1 MKSYVILILLL
12 LKVYLFSKILTFPFK
27 YKISIS
33 NSIFYNSSTFLKE
46 YLKKDLIIELNIGSP
61 PKKISSILN
70 SDSACFKFPL
80 SEENIQ
86 NNYYPNESSTFEL
99 KKKDNN
105 FLYYE
110 DAEDIFYFGNNN
122 NESHKLSFAIEQS
135 NKIFMN
141 NKSFTPEIGLNIPM
155 AIGINVFRCP
165 YFLYDLYNKNIIHK
179 RIFSIRFSNKYDGQ
193 LIIGDDLTVYDP
205 ARFKGKYF
213 FKYFYFKFSFNYDSF
228 FIKSSFNKIE
238 YMNFTNENRNDF
250 NAEIN
255 INSGV
260 IIGTKDF
267 KNFIHKNFFEYLV
280 QKKICEIELVKY
292 DNNEYYVYMC
302 YGLKITGQSNQ
313 RHPGINYYEEFP
325 NIYFNS
331 KQFEYNFE
339 LTKRDLFELVYDKYY
354 FLIIFRKNYEEKEK
368 NTWQLGKPFFKKY
381 PFTINLDAKTIG
393 FYLDKIEDIN
403 NNNDND
409 NDDLNKTKNDI
420 INTKEKDQNLKN
432 KSKIKDI
439 FFKIGQ
445 FLIVI
450 VLLFGAYYI
459 GIKVKEGRKKRA
471 NELNDDSYE
480 YISDN
485 KKDIN
490 EEQNNEKNKQFVE
503 LNSRLAV

>member
-1 MKSYVILILLL
+1 MKIYVILILLL
-12 LKVYLFSKILTFPFK
+12 LKVYLCSKILTFPFK
-27 YKISIS
+27 YEIPIG

-46 YLKKDLIIELNIGSP
+46 NLKKDLIIELNIGSP
-61 PKKISSILN
+61 PKKISSILK
-70 SDSACFKFPL
+70 SDSGCFQFLL
-80 SEENIQ
+80 SDQNTL
-86 NNYYPNESSTFEL
+86 NNYFPNESSTFKL
-99 KKKDNN
+99 KNKDNS
-105 FLYYE
+105 FPYYE
-110 DAEDIFYFGNNN
+110 DAEDVFYFGNNN
-122 NESHKLSFAIEQS
+122 NESHKISFIIEQS

-155 AIGINVFRCP
+155 ILPGFIFRCP
-165 YFLYDLYNKNIIHK
+165 CLLYELYNKNIIRK
-179 RIFSIRFSNKYDGQ
+179 RIFSVKFNNKYDGQ
-193 LIIGDDLTVYDP
+193 LIIGNDLTVYDP
-205 ARFKGKYF
+205 AHFKGKYIS
-213 FKYFYFKFSFNYDSF
+213 KYFYFKFSFNYDSI
-228 FIKSSFNKIE
+228 FIKSQFNKVE
-238 YMNFTNENRNDF
+238 YMNFTNEYKYDR

-255 INSGV
+255 INSRV
-260 IIGTKDF
+260 IIGTEDF
-267 KNFIHKNFFEYLV
+267 KNFIHEKFFEYLC

-302 YGLKITGQSNQ
+302 YHLKVTGQSNP

-339 LTKRDLFELVYDKYY
+339 LTKNDLFEHVNDKYY
-354 FLIIFRKNYEEKEK
+354 FLIIFRKKYEIKEK
-368 NTWQLGKPFFKKY
+368 NIWQLGGPFFKKY
-381 PFTINLDAKTIG
+381 PFTINFDAKTIG

-403 NNNDND
+403 NNDND
-409 NDDLNKTKNDI
+409 IGDLNKTKNDI
-420 INTKEKDQNLKN
+420 IDTQEKDKNLKN

-439 FFKIGQ
+439 FVKIGQ

-450 VLLFGAYYI
+450 VLLFVAYYI

-480 YISDN
+480 YISHN

-503 LNSRLAV
+503 LNSRIGV